1 MEFIH
6 YQCTFF
12 ITLKSHQIY
21 NTINRTIVNSKYNS
35 CHLHWIQFS
44 LKRSKFFLIFPI
56 YIIPFY
62 IWVNKIFKETNQIY
76 IMLKQ
81 FIITSPSHHHFIHY
95 PLEEINK

>member
-62 IWVNKIFKETNQIY
+62 IWVNKIFKESNQIHIHHAKTIY
-76 IMLKQ
+76 HHIT
-81 FIITSPSHHHFIHY
+81 ITSPLHSL
-95 PLEEINK
+95 PPARNK